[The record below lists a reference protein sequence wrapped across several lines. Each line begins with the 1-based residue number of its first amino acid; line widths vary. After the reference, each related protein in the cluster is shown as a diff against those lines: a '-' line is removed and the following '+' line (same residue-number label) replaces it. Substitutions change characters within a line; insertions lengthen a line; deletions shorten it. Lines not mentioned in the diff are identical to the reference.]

1 MALYTEQKFMNAVDK
16 VRWHAVMMDQARQA
30 NDPDAYE
37 KAFADFEL
45 AKMTLQTYITDGLDL
60 TPPPRRI
67 VMVEEVEPVE
77 EIEPPAPPPAEVT
90 GLIVPVLGEPD
101 LLRGAASGSITA
113 TPVADSAPPLVIET
127 PDGPVTMTST
137 SEPLSIDVPAAA
149 TDPDAF
155 EPTKTE
161 SER

>member
-1 MALYTEQKFMNAVDK
+1 MAIYTEQKFMNAVDK
-16 VRWHAVMMDQARQA
+16 VRWRAVEMDQARQH
-30 NDPDAYE
+30 NDPDAY
-37 KAFADFEL
+37 KQAAVLFEE
-45 AKMTLQTYITDGLDL
+45 AKQTLQNYICEGLDL
-60 TPPPRRI
+60 TSPH
-67 VMVEEVEPVE
+67 VEVEEVVEQIE

-101 LLRGAASGSITA
+101 LLSGAASGSITA

-127 PDGPVTMTST
+127 ADGPVTMTST